1 MNQYL
6 LGVLFGG
13 SLITSLGA
21 ISTYTLEH
29 KKPTIKSVSRDFI
42 IGSVLF
48 VLIMQLLPDSSS
60 ALLTY
65 LSSLTSLIPFNFIP
79 SSSMPAIEE
88 LEIQVGMPQF

>member
-1 MNQYL
+1 M
-6 LGVLFGG
+6 GVLFGG

-21 ISTYTLEH
+21 LSMYTLEH
-29 KKPTIKSVSRDFI
+29 KVPTIKSISRDFI

-48 VLIMQLLPDSSS
+48 VLIMQLLPESST

-65 LSSLTSLIPFNFIP
+65 LTSFIPFNFI
-79 SSSMPAIEE
+79 SSTILQKEE